1 MRNLIVKLHT
11 LIAKYGLRG
20 LAVKA
25 LRTICAELRA
35 SLPLSVLLHPAH
47 IGKLIR
53 EQLSGDDERV
63 ILWRSGFGF
72 HVPLYQRPQQMA
84 RALARHG
91 CLMLYEANPLTDHV
105 NSLEPLEKNLLL
117 VNLRSAL
124 VRRMLLRE
132 LDRVRKP
139 KYLQLYSTDQD
150 CSLHELKTF
159 VRRGWRILY
168 EYVDALRPEISGTAR
183 LPKTVADKFLYA
195 MSHPEFTVVVTAEQL
210 RQDVIHRRGRTN
222 LIIAGN
228 GVDYAFFQQ
237 WEDYDY
243 EPAFRAI
250 LARGKPIVCY
260 YGALAAWIDYELLR
274 MIAASGK
281 YSLVLIGVKYD
292 ASYERNMR
300 GVEGVDDLGPRDYRV
315 LKYYAKAADVL
326 ILPFLVN
333 EITRATSPVK
343 LFEYM
348 ALQKPIVSTDVD
360 ECRRYEGVLIGQSHT
375 DFIRQ
380 IERALM
386 LRNNK
391 EYLALLD
398 NEARANDWS
407 EKARAVIDGL
417 KKEEKLPGA

>member
-1 MRNLIVKLHT
+1 MKDLIAKLHT
-11 LIAKYGLRG
+11 LIGKYGLRG
-20 LAVKA
+20 LIAKA
-25 LRTICAELRA
+25 LRTLWAELHA
-35 SLPLSVLLHPAH
+35 VFPLPVLLHPAR
-47 IGKLIR
+47 IR
-53 EQLSGDDERV
+53 KELRRHLTGNYERV

-84 RALARHG
+84 RALAQQG
-91 CLMLYEANPLTDHV
+91 CLMLYEAKALTDRV
-105 NSLEPLEKNLLL
+105 SSLEPLEKNLLL
-117 VNLRSAL
+117 VNLRSPL
-124 VRRMLLRE
+124 LRRMLLQE
-132 LDRVRKP
+132 LDRVQKP

-168 EYVDALRPEISGTAR
+168 EYVDALRPEIFGTAR
-183 LPKTVADKFLYA
+183 LPKAVADKFLYA
-195 MSHPEFTVVVTAEQL
+195 MSHPEFTVVVTAEKL
-210 RQDVIHRRGRTN
+210 RRDVLHRRGRTN

-228 GVDYAFFQQ
+228 GVDYAFFRQ
-237 WEDYDY
+237 WEDYDF
-243 EPAFRAI
+243 EPAFRVI

-260 YGALAAWIDYELLR
+260 YGALASWIDYELLR

-292 ASYERNMR
+292 ASYEQNMR

-360 ECRRYEGVLIGQSHT
+360 ECGRYQSVLIGKSHA
-375 DFIRQ
+375 DFLHQ
-380 IERALM
+380 LESAMAL
-386 LRNNK
+386 RSDE

-398 NEARANDWS
+398 AEARANDWS
-407 EKARAVIDGL
+407 EKARAVVDGL
-417 KKEEKLPGA
+417 KKQEKLPGE